1 MESQVSQVQ
10 VLLIIIS
17 TTIMQQYLLIQRLL

>member
-1 MESQVSQVQ
+1 MESQVSQIQ